1 MTSLFIINFTYV
13 IIELLGRNLIFYGGE
28 EAMRFVIVTGLS
40 GAGKTETIRNLE
52 DLGFFCVDNLPPTLI
67 PKFAEACYQTD
78 GRIDKIAL
86 VIDIRGGKFFD
97 DLFETLN
104 YLKKKKYSYEIL
116 FLDASDEVLIK
127 RFKESR
133 RKHPLAPDGR
143 ILNGVNLERNK
154 LSEVRDRAD
163 NIIDTS
169 NMAPRELRATITKI
183 FEEKGQIETELIITV
198 VSFGFKYG
206 IPVDSDLVFDVRFLP
221 NPFYIPELKQFSGL
235 DKPVSD
241 YVMNYDVSKSFI
253 KKLSDML
260 EFLIPNY
267 IKEGKRQ
274 LIVSI
279 GCTGGRHRSVTIS
292 KFVYESLMN
301 QGHNV
306 NIDHRDIEEDINR
319 SAKKL

>member
-1 MTSLFIINFTYV
+1 
-13 IIELLGRNLIFYGGE
+13 
-28 EAMRFVIVTGLS
+28 MRFVIVTGLS
-40 GAGKTETIRNLE
+40 GAGKTQAIRNLE
-52 DLGFFCVDNLPPTLI
+52 DLGYFCVDNLPPTLI

-97 DLFETLN
+97 DLFESLN
-104 YLKKKKYSYEIL
+104 YLKEQGYKYEIL

-143 ILNGVNLERNK
+143 ILNGISMERNK
-154 LSEVRDRAD
+154 LREVKDRAN

-169 NMAPRELRATITKI
+169 KLATRELREEITKI
-183 FEEKGQIETELIITV
+183 YAEEGQVETELMITV
-198 VSFGFKYG
+198 LSFGFKYG

-221 NPFYIPELKQFSGL
+221 NPYYIPELKKYSGN
-235 DKPVSD
+235 DNVVSD
-241 YVMNYDVSKSFI
+241 YVMNFKETNEFI
-253 KKLSDML
+253 DKLTDML

-267 IKEGKRQ
+267 LKEGKRQ

-279 GCTGGRHRSVTIS
+279 GCTGGRHRSVTIAN
-292 KFVYESLMN
+292 VIYEKLKAD
-301 QGHNV
+301 GHKV
-306 NIDHRDIEEDINR
+306 NIDHRDIEEDVNKGG
-319 SAKKL
+319 KKL